1 MLFRSLNEQWNRGQF
16 KAVFVTGGPNSGKD
30 VIIREAIA
38 ESKAV
43 ELNSVQA
50 FGYLADKVGLA
61 EKSMDIRKEAIRNR
75 APLIINGPADDS
87 DRILYIKEELEELGY
102 ITMMVFVETSNEASQ
117 ERNTKLSRMMVE
129 SIRHDKWVKSQ
140 ENLKEYTEKFN
151 NFISFDNNKSIEYIE
166 EDITETYHKI
176 NQFIDKIGRA
186 HV

>member
-1 MLFRSLNEQWNRGQF
+1 MLFRSLMNDVRKGMGLNEQWNRGQF

-30 VIIREAIA
+30 VVIREAIA

-50 FGYLADKVGLA
+50 FGYLADKVTLA
-61 EKSMDIRKEAIRNR
+61 EKSSDLRKEAIRNR
-75 APLIINGPADDS
+75 SPLIINGPADDS

-102 ITMMVFVETSNEASQ
+102 ITMMVFVETSNESSQ

-140 ENLKEYTEKFN
+140 ENLKEY
-151 NFISFDNNKSIEYIE
+151 
-166 EDITETYHKI
+166 
-176 NQFIDKIGRA
+176 KIGRA